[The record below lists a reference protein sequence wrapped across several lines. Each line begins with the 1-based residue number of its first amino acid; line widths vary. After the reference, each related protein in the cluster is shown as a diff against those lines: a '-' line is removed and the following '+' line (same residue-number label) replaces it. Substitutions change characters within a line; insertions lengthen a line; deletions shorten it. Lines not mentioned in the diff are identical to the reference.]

1 MTLIRLLAGWVMV
14 TYVGVV
20 MAILWLEPAATPFG
34 MMAYVGFSPMPTST
48 PGMGSNALPKELR
61 RRQQDIPLNWCG
73 FIGGN
78 NGRFSLGYELRVE
91 RDENAD
97 DRN

>member
-1 MTLIRLLAGWVMV
+1 MTLLRFLAGWAMM
-14 TYVGVV
+14 TCIGVV
-20 MAILWLEPAATPFG
+20 VAIPWLEPAATPFG
-34 MMAYVGFSPMPTST
+34 MMAYVGFSPMPTLV

-78 NGRFSLGYELRVE
+78 NGRLPLGYELRIE
-91 RDENAD
+91 PDENTE
-97 DRN
+97 DRS